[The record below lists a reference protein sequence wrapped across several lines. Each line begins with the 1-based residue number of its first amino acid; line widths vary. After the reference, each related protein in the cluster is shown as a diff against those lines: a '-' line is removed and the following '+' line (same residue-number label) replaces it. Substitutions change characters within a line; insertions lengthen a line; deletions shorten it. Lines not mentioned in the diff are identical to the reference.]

1 LLSVACVTP
10 RSSSAAQTAG
20 AAKSAPGKTAAKVAR
35 SVGKVKF
42 RPYDVPDPQ
51 QGLVVSRLAIPQ
63 DWKTTS
69 RVVWNYGDF
78 YMPVHTFA
86 RTEAPDGSSWIE
98 FFPAEFFLWL
108 DARYDRAPIGRGGI
122 GGIHHPNIT
131 LPQAM
136 VRYVIA
142 SNRRNVKNLRLL
154 GFRPVNNLP
163 ANFSHVFD
171 SKQPPLQGEGI
182 CMRVSYELNGSPM
195 DEEFYGFMTPTETI
209 YAPGPAHIAEYHR
222 RLFLVH
228 SMGAKAGQL
237 ETVRPLLGFVA
248 TSIEPN
254 KAWQER
260 LGQVVK
266 MQQQYFQQIQA
277 YNKAEVEAAGARS
290 RALTAQSNQFM
301 AQIDAGL
308 AQNRTQ
314 SSSSFSGSS
323 DDDFYKSADNFDQ
336 YIRGTEHMT
345 DQYGQ
350 VSDQPNNY
358 NYHWADGFGNYVH
371 TNDPNLD
378 PNRYM
383 NGNYEQMTPPQ

>member
-1 LLSVACVTP
+1 
-10 RSSSAAQTAG
+10 
-20 AAKSAPGKTAAKVAR
+20 
-35 SVGKVKF
+35 
-42 RPYDVPDPQ
+42 
-51 QGLVVSRLAIPQ
+51 
-63 DWKTTS
+63 
-69 RVVWNYGDF
+69 
-78 YMPVHTFA
+78 
-86 RTEAPDGSSWIE
+86 
-98 FFPAEFFLWL
+98 
-108 DARYDRAPIGRGGI
+108 
-122 GGIHHPNIT
+122 
-131 LPQAM
+131 
-136 VRYVIA
+136 
-142 SNRRNVKNLRLL
+142 
-154 GFRPVNNLP
+154 
-163 ANFSHVFD
+163 
-171 SKQPPLQGEGI
+171 
-182 CMRVSYELNGSPM
+182 
-195 DEEFYGFMTPTETI
+195 
-209 YAPGPAHIAEYHR
+209 
-222 RLFLVH
+222 
-228 SMGAKAGQL
+228 
-237 ETVRPLLGFVA
+237 
-248 TSIEPN
+248 
-254 KAWQER
+254 
-260 LGQVVK
+260 